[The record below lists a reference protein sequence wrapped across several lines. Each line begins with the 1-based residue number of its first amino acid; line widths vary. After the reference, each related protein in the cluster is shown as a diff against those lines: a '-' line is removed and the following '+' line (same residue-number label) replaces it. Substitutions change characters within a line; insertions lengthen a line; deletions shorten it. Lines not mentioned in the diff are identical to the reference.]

1 MLRRQ
6 ARLRR
11 EYIYKKTIEQRQ
23 KTIED
28 KKNRLKQAIDGRN
41 ISIILSI
48 IFLFIYIENRKIP
61 TDLRDDAL
69 KLQQQ
74 TDWDDAGGQGS
85 IDLFYYFI
93 IIYFYK

>member
-11 EYIYKKTIEQRQ
+11 EYIYRKTIEQRQ

-28 KKNRLKQAIDGRN
+28 RKKRLKQAIDGSR
-41 ISIILSI
+41 IFILLLRYL
-48 IFLFIYIENRKIP
+48 FLIYIENRKIP
-61 TDLRDDAL
+61 TDLREDAL

-74 TDWDDAGGQGS
+74 TDWDDTGGEGLIPS
-85 IDLFYYFI
+85 Y
-93 IIYFYK
+93 

>member
-41 ISIILSI
+41 ILIILSI

-74 TDWDDAGGQGS
+74 TDWDDAGGEGL
-85 IDLFYYFI
+85 INLFYNLL
-93 IIYFYK
+93 IIYFDE

>member
-28 KKNRLKQAIDGRN
+28 KKQRLKEAIDGKEILT
-41 ISIILSI
+41 ISSCSP
-48 IFLFIYIENRKIP
+48 LFVYLENRKIP

-74 TDWDDAGGQGS
+74 VDWDDAGGEGRVVF
-85 IDLFYYFI
+85 LRFN
-93 IIYFYK
+93 

>member
-11 EYIYKKTIEQRQ
+11 EYIYRKSIEQRQ

-28 KKNRLKQAIDGRN
+28 KKTRLKQAIDGIQRERYIHYIIN
-41 ISIILSI
+41 NFIFIS
-48 IFLFIYIENRKIP
+48 IENRKIP

-69 KLQQQ
+69 KFQSQ
-74 TDWDDAGGQGS
+74 TDWDDAGGEGL
-85 IDLFYYFI
+85 IDFY
-93 IIYFYK
+93 

>member
-28 KKNRLKQAIDGRN
+28 KKTRLKQAIDGKQRFF
-41 ISIILSI
+41 
-48 IFLFIYIENRKIP
+48 IFLRNVFFIYIENRKIP
-61 TDLRDDAL
+61 TDLRDEAL

-74 TDWDDAGGQGS
+74 TDWDDAGGEG
-85 IDLFYYFI
+85 
-93 IIYFYK
+93 

>member
-23 KTIED
+23 KTIEE

-41 ISIILSI
+41 ILIILSNI
-48 IFLFIYIENRKIP
+48 LFFSFIYIENRKIP

-74 TDWDDAGGQGS
+74 TDWDDAGGEG
-85 IDLFYYFI
+85 FN
-93 IIYFYK
+93 